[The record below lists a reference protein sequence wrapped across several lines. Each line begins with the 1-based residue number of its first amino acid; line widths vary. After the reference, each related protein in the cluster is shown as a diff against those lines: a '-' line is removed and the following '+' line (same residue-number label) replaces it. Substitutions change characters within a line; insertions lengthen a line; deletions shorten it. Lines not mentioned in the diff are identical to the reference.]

1 MNGILIEKAKYVD
14 DLTVNL
20 LFSDG
25 TNRDVDFAR
34 FLKTHPHPQHNKY
47 IKYSNFKK
55 FYLENGNIVWGKNSD
70 LIFNIENLYHNKLP
84 VKRGF

>member
-1 MNGILIEKAKYVD
+1 MKGVFIEKANYVN

-25 TNRDVDFAR
+25 TSRDVDFAR
-34 FLKTHPHPQHNKY
+34 FLKKRPHPQHNKY
-47 IKYSNFKK
+47 IKYSHFKK

-70 LIFNIENLYHNKLP
+70 LIFNIENLYHN
-84 VKRGF
+84 RF